1 MRTVARRVILQL
13 IRDRRFLALSIM
25 APVIII
31 YVMSIVIEAAKVPV
45 VAPAAIAIPAAAFG
59 VHFLTYVLCAIVLV
73 RERTAGTLTRMFVNG
88 YRPAA
93 IIGGYVIAYTGI
105 ATVQA
110 LVVLAE
116 MSWLFRLGLS
126 WAVMASI
133 YAVIWM
139 LAVISIALGIFVSN
153 FARTEGHVFPFIPM
167 VVLPSLLLSGILVPV
182 RVLPL
187 WARISSRAVPLY
199 YANNVLQQLV
209 KLGGSLEADWRSLAA
224 LPVCGA
230 ILLLLATR
238 TLRELE

>member
-1 MRTVARRVILQL
+1 M
-13 IRDRRFLALSIM
+13 
-25 APVIII
+25 
-31 YVMSIVIEAAKVPV
+31 
-45 VAPAAIAIPAAAFG
+45 
-59 VHFLTYVLCAIVLV
+59 
-73 RERTAGTLTRMFVNG
+73 
-88 YRPAA
+88 
-93 IIGGYVIAYTGI
+93 IAYTGI

-126 WAVMASI
+126 WAVLASI

-209 KLGGSLEADWRSLAA
+209 KPVGSLGADWSSLAA